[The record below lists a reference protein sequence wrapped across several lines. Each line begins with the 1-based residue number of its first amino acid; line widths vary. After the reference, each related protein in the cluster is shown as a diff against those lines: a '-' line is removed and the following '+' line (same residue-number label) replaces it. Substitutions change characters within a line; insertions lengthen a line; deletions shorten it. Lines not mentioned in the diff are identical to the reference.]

1 MGNNDE
7 NNGDG
12 TGAGRFPKL
21 NDRQEIMFESA
32 LDRFKEYLLT
42 EGKNPLK
49 QKGYAEDSIDSRVSR
64 VLKAIYYIWKI
75 DGITMEITPEQADRV
90 INDLNTDDFRRLDGD
105 RYAEGSKRKIA
116 NVLTNWFEF
125 HGSDWQPKI
134 KFKDGPPQNNADL
147 FTKIEVNKIWNESL
161 VYKSIPKYKNLTPKE
176 RDNWKGY
183 LAQELGKPKEEV
195 TPDDWK
201 RVNTSWKF
209 PSVISTE
216 RAAGWR
222 PALINR
228 MKVDWY
234 NPDAMTITIPA
245 EQAVKSDIK
254 WIQKMNPKATDPL
267 DRWIEQRENIE
278 KYDDSDHMWL
288 NRKGNPYNSKTLND
302 LLDNLMENAGIN
314 AGGRKLCWYSFRH
327 TLGTHVYHE
336 YKDLKIVAETLR
348 QKSPKSALRY
358 IHVLDDDLRDASDII

>member
-1 MGNNDE
+1 
-7 NNGDG
+7 
-12 TGAGRFPKL
+12 
-21 NDRQEIMFESA
+21 
-32 LDRFKEYLLT
+32 
-42 EGKNPLK
+42 
-49 QKGYAEDSIDSRVSR
+49 
-64 VLKAIYYIWKI
+64 
-75 DGITMEITPEQADRV
+75 
-90 INDLNTDDFRRLDGD
+90 
-105 RYAEGSKRKIA
+105 
-116 NVLTNWFEF
+116 
-125 HGSDWQPKI
+125 
-134 KFKDGPPQNNADL
+134 
-147 FTKIEVNKIWNESL
+147 
-161 VYKSIPKYKNLTPKE
+161 
-176 RDNWKGY
+176 
-183 LAQELGKPKEEV
+183 
-195 TPDDWK
+195 
-201 RVNTSWKF
+201 
-209 PSVISTE
+209 
-216 RAAGWR
+216 
-222 PALINR
+222 

-348 QKSPKSALRY
+348 QKSPKSALSY